1 MVVQLH
7 RSTCF
12 DTFHLATVEIHT
24 FSFVIAKRKLTWVS
38 NHFLFQCFAQS
49 KRVHGCKAIFC
60 IGQLGLAPSTLHF
73 HNQKYGHIRGPQ
85 VQKYRHTTVASGPQ
99 PAQTPPGKTLHEWPL
114 AELAI
119 VNGNSQNKQGMSQ
132 KTRPILI
139 TTKLDPIPDVSRGV
153 WWDEVGCVCVCV
165 LPSSKFLS

>member
-12 DTFHLATVEIHT
+12 DTFHLANVEIHT

-49 KRVHGCKAIFC
+49 KRVHGCKASFC

-73 HNQKYGHIRGPQ
+73 HNQKYGHIREPQ
-85 VQKYRHTTVASGPQ
+85 VQKYGHTTVASGPQ

-132 KTRPILI
+132 KTRPHIDHNQARPHPWCL
-139 TTKLDPIPDVSRGV
+139 K
-153 WWDEVGCVCVCV
+153 GCVVRWGGLCVCV